1 MTTCTSKKHRLILT
15 RESNPRLPRHIKLR
29 FDAER
34 ARWVLLAP
42 ERVFNPDRTA
52 VAVLTLCD
60 GSRTIDSIAHELAA
74 EYAARQQDIEFDM
87 LTMLQDLA
95 DKGVVV
101 C

>member
-1 MTTCTSKKHRLILT
+1 MTTCISKKQRLILT
-15 RESNPRLPRHIKLR
+15 RESNPSLPRHIKLR
-29 FDAER
+29 FDPER

-42 ERVFNPDRTA
+42 ERVFNPDQTA

-60 GSRTIDSIAHELAA
+60 GTRTIDDIARDLSA
-74 EYAARQQDIEFDM
+74 EYAAKPQDIEFDI

-95 DKGVVV
+95 DKGVV